1 MDEQAVVIQL
11 SLVAPCLNEQD
22 NVEVL
27 ADRFLTCM
35 MGAGIQAEIVF
46 VDDGSSDSTRDVIV
60 NLANNNE
67 KIRYVF
73 HQQNQGIATAWS
85 TGIMSSR
92 GKYVCLIDSD
102 LQNPPEEV
110 LKLYQTIVREQC
122 DFVQGIRVPFHRQ
135 PLNRRVIS
143 RGFNLILNFVFQMKA
158 KDNKSGFVLASQ
170 DCLQKVVKH
179 DAIYHH
185 FQSFIS
191 ISAKR
196 HGFTICEVET
206 QFMNRLN
213 GESYLSG
220 RTLNTILVSFVDIY
234 RARKEFLKKRV

>member
-1 MDEQAVVIQL
+1 MDEQTFMIQV
-11 SLVAPCLNEQD
+11 SLVAPCFNEQD

-35 MGAGIQAEIVF
+35 IGAGIQAEIVF
-46 VDDGSSDSTRDVIV
+46 VDDGSLDSTREVIV
-60 NLANNNE
+60 KLANKNE
-67 KIRYVF
+67 MIRYEF

-143 RGFNLILNFVFQMKA
+143 RGFNLILNLVFQMNA
-158 KDNKSGFVLASQ
+158 KDNKSGFVLASKN
-170 DCLQKVVKH
+170 CLQEVTKH
-179 DAIYHH
+179 DSSYHH

-191 ISAKR
+191 ISAKS

-220 RTLNTILVSFVDIY
+220 RTLNTMLVSIVDIY
-234 RARKEFLKKRV
+234 RARREFLQKRV